1 MKELLF
7 GAAYYDEYMPYD
19 RLQQDVAMMKKAGIN
34 TVRIAESTWSTC
46 EPQEGVFDFSHVER
60 VMDAMEEAGINV
72 IIGTPTY
79 AIPTWMVKSHPDVMA
94 ETVKGRG
101 IYGARQIMDITH
113 PVYRF
118 YAERVIRKLM
128 ECTAHRKC
136 VIGFQVDN
144 ETKYYGTAGKNVQE
158 KFVKY
163 LRKKFNNDLDA
174 MNYEFGLDYWSNRI
188 NAWEDFPDVRGTIN
202 GSLGAEFEKFQR
214 TLVDEFL
221 SWQADIVN
229 EYRREDQFITHNF
242 DFEWRGYSY
251 GVQPDVNHYHAAK
264 ALTIAGT
271 DIYHPT
277 QDDLTG
283 AEIAFGGDMTRSLKR
298 DNYLVLETEAQ
309 GYPGWTPYKGQLR
322 LQGYSH
328 LASGSNSVMY
338 WHWHSIHN
346 SFETYWKGLLS
357 HDMQENAPY
366 REACIMG
373 KEFSEIGSHLVNL
386 KKKNHVAILV
396 SNEALTALK
405 WFGIE
410 ATAAGN
416 NGIGYNDVVRW
427 IYDALYQMNIEC
439 DFVWPESDNLEQYKA
454 IFIPALYAAPDE
466 LLERLKQYVADGGTL
481 VATFKTAFA
490 NENIKVSHEMQP
502 HILSNCFGIN
512 YQQFTFPKNV
522 GLTGSIIR
530 ESGADEADKKN
541 ETKEIIETEENTDV
555 PATAKVFM
563 ELLMPQEAEVLAFYD
578 HYNWKEYAAI
588 TKNHYE
594 KGTAIYI
601 GCMTDDN
608 TLKAVITEALRSA
621 ELELPEYR
629 WPVIVRKGTNDLGK
643 CVRYILNY
651 SAIGENSISE
661 IDGKN
666 VTKETA
672 DVSVASAKVFVELL
686 MPQEAEVLA
695 FYDHYNWKE
704 YAAITKNHYGKG
716 TAIYI
721 GCMTDN
727 NTLKAVLA
735 EALNSAEVE
744 IPEYSWPVIVR
755 KGINDLD
762 KCVRYIL
769 NYSAE
774 EQNVVYHGADGTE
787 LFSEESVQDGDT
799 VTVLPWNLKIVEEA

>member
-1 MKELLF
+1 MKKLLY

-174 MNYEFGLDYWSNRI
+174 MNHEFGLDYWSNRI

-322 LQGYSH
+322 LQAYSH
-328 LASGSNSVMY
+328 LASGANSVMY

-346 SFETYWKGLLS
+346 SFETYWRGLLS

-366 REACIMG
+366 REACIIG
-373 KEFSEIGSHLVNL
+373 NEFSRLGSHLVNL
-386 KKKNHVAILV
+386 KKKNDVAILV

-405 WFGIE
+405 WFRIE
-410 ATAAGN
+410 ATAAGD

-427 IYDALYQMNIEC
+427 LYDALFKMNIEC
-439 DFVWPESDNLEQYKA
+439 DFVWPESDNLDQYKA
-454 IFIPALYAAPDE
+454 IFVPALYAAPDE
-466 LLERLKQYVADGGTL
+466 LLEKLKQYTANGGTL

-490 NENIKVSHEMQP
+490 NENVKVSHEMQP

-522 GLTGSIIR
+522 GLTGSII
-530 ESGADEADKKN
+530 
-541 ETKEIIETEENTDV
+541 
-555 PATAKVFM
+555 
-563 ELLMPQEAEVLAFYD
+563 
-578 HYNWKEYAAI
+578 
-588 TKNHYE
+588 
-594 KGTAIYI
+594 
-601 GCMTDDN
+601 
-608 TLKAVITEALRSA
+608 
-621 ELELPEYR
+621 
-629 WPVIVRKGTNDLGK
+629 
-643 CVRYILNY
+643 
-651 SAIGENSISE
+651 GENSISE
-661 IDGKN
+661 IDGRN

-672 DVSVASAKVFVELL
+672 DVSVASAKVFMELL
-686 MPQEAEVLA
+686 IPQEAEVLA

-727 NTLKAVLA
+727 NTLKAVLT
-735 EALNSAEVE
+735 ETLNSAEVE

-755 KGINDLD
+755 KGTNDLD

-787 LFSEESVQDGDT
+787 LFSEESVQDGKSIA
-799 VTVLPWNLKIVEEA
+799 VLPWNLKIVEEA

>member
-1 MKELLF
+1 MKKLLY

-163 LRKKFNNDLDA
+163 LRRKFNNDLDA
-174 MNYEFGLDYWSNRI
+174 MNHEFGLDYWSNRI

-322 LQGYSH
+322 LQAYSH
-328 LASGSNSVMY
+328 LASGANSVMY

-346 SFETYWKGLLS
+346 SFETYWRGLLS

-366 REACIMG
+366 REACIIG
-373 KEFSEIGSHLVNL
+373 NEFFRLGSHLVNL
-386 KKKNHVAILV
+386 KKKNEVAILV

-410 ATAAGN
+410 ATAAGD

-427 IYDALYQMNIEC
+427 LYDALFKMNIEC
-439 DFVWPESDNLEQYKA
+439 DFVWPESDNLDQYKA
-454 IFIPALYAAPDE
+454 IFVPALYAAPDE
-466 LLERLKQYVADGGTL
+466 LLEKLKQYTANGGTL

-490 NENIKVSHEMQP
+490 NENVKVSHEMQP
-502 HILSNCFGIN
+502 HILSNCFGIS
-512 YQQFTFPKNV
+512 YQQFTFPKNT
-522 GLTGSIIR
+522 GLSGSIIDGTAN
-530 ESGADEADKKN
+530 GADEKA
-541 ETKEIIETEENTDV
+541 E
-555 PATAKVFM
+555 AKVFM
-563 ELLMPQEAEVLAFYD
+563 ELLMPQEAEVLASYD

-588 TKNHYE
+588 TKNHYR

-608 TLKAVITEALRSA
+608 TLKAVLT
-621 ELELPEYR
+621 
-629 WPVIVRKGTNDLGK
+629 
-643 CVRYILNY
+643 
-651 SAIGENSISE
+651 
-661 IDGKN
+661 
-666 VTKETA
+666 
-672 DVSVASAKVFVELL
+672 
-686 MPQEAEVLA
+686 
-695 FYDHYNWKE
+695 
-704 YAAITKNHYGKG
+704 
-716 TAIYI
+716 
-721 GCMTDN
+721 
-727 NTLKAVLA
+727 

-744 IPEYSWPVIVR
+744 IPEYSWPVIIR
-755 KGINDLD
+755 KGTNDLG

-787 LFSEESVQDGDT
+787 LFSEESVQDGESI
-799 VTVLPWNLKIVEEA
+799 TVLPWNLKIVEEA